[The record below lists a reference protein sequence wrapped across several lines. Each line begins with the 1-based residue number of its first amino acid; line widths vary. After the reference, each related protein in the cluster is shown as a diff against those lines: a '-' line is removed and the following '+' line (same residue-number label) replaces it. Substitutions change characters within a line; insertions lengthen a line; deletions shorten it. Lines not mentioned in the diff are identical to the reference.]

1 MIDDD
6 AVVVVLVVV
15 VVGMMIMILN
25 CDHRCKDPTDHEY
38 EDDIE
43 YS

>member
-1 MIDDD
+1 M
-6 AVVVVLVVV
+6 VLVV

-25 CDHRCKDPTDHEY
+25 CDHRCKDHSDHEY

-43 YS
+43 YSEDL